1 LTNVGTNPTFSQG
14 SLHIETYI
22 LDFNENLYEQPMEIC
37 FINRLR
43 GEIKYDNPLDLV
55 HQMELDRIK
64 AKKLIYKKP

>member
-1 LTNVGTNPTFSQG
+1 MTNVGTNPTFSQG